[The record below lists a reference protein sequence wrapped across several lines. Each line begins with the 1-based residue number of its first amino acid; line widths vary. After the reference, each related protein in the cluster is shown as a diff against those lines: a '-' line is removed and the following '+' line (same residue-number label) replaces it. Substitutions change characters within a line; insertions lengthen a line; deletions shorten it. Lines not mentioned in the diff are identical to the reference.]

1 MTPRVKARHEITI
14 PRKDIIQDCMGS
26 LSIEG
31 LKKNKN
37 EEGQEYF
44 KKEDFEEGFKRVTQN
59 AR

>member
-1 MTPRVKARHEITI
+1 MKARHEMVFA
-14 PRKDIIQDCMGS
+14 RKGIIGS
-26 LSIEG
+26 LSIEKG